1 MKDRTLKIWE
11 TAALIALC
19 IALCTGTWAQ
29 ARHEALS
36 RDLVRLHV
44 LAHSDDEAEQQIKL
58 RVRDA
63 VLEYME
69 PRLSGVSD
77 RTEAQLLIRRSMEG
91 IARAAS
97 AAAEGRSV
105 QVSLGMESYPTRQY
119 GNIALPAGEYRSLR
133 VVLGD
138 GAGENWWCVVFPP
151 LCTQAVSEEAVRS
164 ALSSGELALLERQG
178 GYKLGFRSVEIWNG
192 LVEKLKMF
200 D

>member
-1 MKDRTLKIWE
+1 MKDRTLRIWE

-19 IALCTGTWAQ
+19 IALCAGTWAQ
-29 ARHEALS
+29 ARQEGLS
-36 RDLVRLHV
+36 RELVRLHV
-44 LAHSDDEAEQQIKL
+44 LAHSDEEAEQQIKL

-69 PRLSGVSD
+69 PRLARVSD

-97 AAAEGRSV
+97 AAAEGRRV
-105 QVSLGMESYPTRQY
+105 QVSLGMENYPTRQY
-119 GNIALPAGEYRSLR
+119 GDIALPAGEYRSLR

-138 GAGENWWCVVFPP
+138 GAGENWWCVMFPP
-151 LCTQAVSEEAVRS
+151 LCTQAAGEEAVLS
-164 ALSSGELALLERQG
+164 ALSSGDLALLERQG
-178 GYKLGFRSVEIWNG
+178 GYKLGFRSVEIWNCV
-192 LVEKLKMF
+192 VEKLKMF